1 MEEGITM
8 AVLRIDRF
16 VIDPRNA
23 SELINRR
30 NALVAAVRD
39 AVPGLLESRLVKVDE
54 SHWIDMWRWDTRAN
68 AQAAAS
74 RAQAGEFP
82 QAAAAFE
89 LARDVVTEF
98 TEIVDER

>member
-1 MEEGITM
+1 M
-8 AVLRIDRF
+8 AILRIDRF
-16 VIDPRNA
+16 VVDPRDA

-30 NALVAAVRD
+30 NALVIAVRE
-39 AVPGLLESRLVKVDE
+39 AVPGLLESRLVKVDD
-54 SHWIDMWRWDTRAN
+54 SHWIDMWRWDTLAS

-74 RAQAGEFP
+74 RAQAGGFP
-82 QAAAAFE
+82 EAAAAFE

>member
-1 MEEGITM
+1 M

-16 VIDPRNA
+16 VVNPDDA

-30 NALVAAVRD
+30 NALVAAVND
-39 AVPGLLESRLVKVDE
+39 TVPGLLESRLVRVDE
-54 SHWIDMWRWDTRAN
+54 SHWIDMWRWDTLAN

-74 RAQAGEFP
+74 RAQAGGFP
-82 QAAAAFE
+82 EAAAAFE
-89 LARDVVTEF
+89 LTRDVVTEF

>member
-1 MEEGITM
+1 
-8 AVLRIDRF
+8 
-16 VIDPRNA
+16 
-23 SELINRR
+23 
-30 NALVAAVRD
+30 
-39 AVPGLLESRLVKVDE
+39 VDE

-74 RAQAGEFP
+74 RAQAGGFP